1 MVCKICMKKKLYKD
15 LPYARN
21 SVSKCQAQKALNKS
35 LQLFPLCSSLS
46 VRLPQWFS
54 RDRHFQNTVTCVC
67 TTEGVKTR
75 C

>member
-35 LQLFPLCSSLS
+35 LQLFPLCSLS

-54 RDRHFQNTVTCVC
+54 RNRHF
-67 TTEGVKTR
+67 
-75 C
+75 

>member
-35 LQLFPLCSSLS
+35 LQLFPSVFFSVYEASS
-46 VRLPQWFS
+46 VVF
-54 RDRHFQNTVTCVC
+54 
-67 TTEGVKTR
+67 
-75 C
+75 